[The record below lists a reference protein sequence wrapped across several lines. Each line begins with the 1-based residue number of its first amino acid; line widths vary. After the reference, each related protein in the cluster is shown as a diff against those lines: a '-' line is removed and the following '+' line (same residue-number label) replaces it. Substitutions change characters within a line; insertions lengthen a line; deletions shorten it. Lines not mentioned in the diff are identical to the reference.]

1 MAHARVLVTR
11 PVRDALAWTAQLQQ
25 RGMQAEALA
34 LIDIAPLA
42 APANVLALAQAWRD
56 IEQYRACM
64 FVSGH
69 AVDYFFKSNKAFDQQ
84 IRARAAIENIAS
96 AATAPTSAT
105 ASLPA
110 GLRFMAPG
118 PGTAAA
124 LLAQGI
130 APGQIDAPLPDAPQF
145 DSESLWQVIGERDWR
160 GQRVLVLRGQ
170 SAETGS
176 GSIESSGR
184 EWLAQQWKAAG
195 AQVEFLAVYQRR
207 APVLNVA
214 QLQRAQAA
222 SDDGS
227 IWLFSSSEAVAN
239 LAAAPSLAALDWSRA
254 RAVVTHPRIGEAVQ
268 ALGWGVVVSSRPA
281 LADVCSAIGSIESSY
296 S

>member
-1 MAHARVLVTR
+1 MAQARVLVTR
-11 PVRDALAWTAQLQQ
+11 PMRDALTWAAQLQQ
-25 RGMQAEALA
+25 RGMQAEAFA
-34 LIDIAPLA
+34 LIDIAPLD
-42 APANVLALAQAWRD
+42 APANVQALVQAWRD
-56 IEQYRACM
+56 IGQYGACM

-84 IRARAAIENIAS
+84 IRAHTAIENIA
-96 AATAPTSAT
+96 TAETPAP
-105 ASLPA
+105 AHLPA
-110 GLRFMAPG
+110 GMRFMAPG

-124 LLAQGI
+124 LLAKGI
-130 APGQIDAPLPDAPQF
+130 APEQIDAPLPDAPQF

-170 SAETGS
+170 SAEADVGS
-176 GSIESSGR
+176 VESSGR
-184 EWLAQQWKAAG
+184 EWLARQWRAAG
-195 AQVEFLAVYQRR
+195 AEVEFLAVYQRR
-207 APVLNVA
+207 APVLDAA

-239 LAAAPSLAALDWSRA
+239 LVATPALATLDWSRA

-281 LADVCSAIGSIESSY
+281 LADVCSAIGSLESSY